1 MKENMNITYS
11 HKFAERFLI
20 FITMTSFFCG
30 ILSLLRD
37 LCVANAR
44 DELISTLT
52 IVAAAIFSLIVF
64 AITAI
69 FFNERTSAANFFRFV
84 VFFTIGAGVIAYF
97 LRSFINFPVT
107 IIICAVMSVFYKKI
121 FEPFYEHDCFER
133 QCADKNTNSLK
144 KELYDVNIHLG
155 EAAAGYRYNRITLT
169 IFALI
174 LTFFTGFLFTMGFN
188 PSILSVISILVYVI
202 CLYSHLF
209 LYSHYIREA
218 TYASDGFSNVFDL
231 RLRIIFVSVVIFA
244 VSFLVA
250 LAVSSNHSPLKL
262 SYLAF
267 LFKFIKIS
275 VSASPAAGKSNPAV
289 DFYGNTMLDLQPMQ
303 ADADETDSVFT
314 KILGIVLAGVII
326 IAILWFFLNPFIKR
340 TFSVVFKSV
349 NLKAI
354 FKRFFTA
361 VGQMFKKLFHLH
373 IKLPQIKSANAK
385 RFGSEMSEYLKKSKK
400 SKEKKAEL
408 DRLTKKFMLIIDWG
422 TERGFEYTKNLA
434 PAEYTELLN
443 NENARKAG
451 LYFEKALYDRE
462 CLSQEEEKEFNRL
475 VEILCA

>member
-1 MKENMNITYS
+1 
-11 HKFAERFLI
+11 
-20 FITMTSFFCG
+20 
-30 ILSLLRD
+30 
-37 LCVANAR
+37 
-44 DELISTLT
+44 
-52 IVAAAIFSLIVF
+52 
-64 AITAI
+64 
-69 FFNERTSAANFFRFV
+69 
-84 VFFTIGAGVIAYF
+84 
-97 LRSFINFPVT
+97 
-107 IIICAVMSVFYKKI
+107 
-121 FEPFYEHDCFER
+121 
-133 QCADKNTNSLK
+133 
-144 KELYDVNIHLG
+144 
-155 EAAAGYRYNRITLT
+155 
-169 IFALI
+169 
-174 LTFFTGFLFTMGFN
+174 
-188 PSILSVISILVYVI
+188 
-202 CLYSHLF
+202 
-209 LYSHYIREA
+209 
-218 TYASDGFSNVFDL
+218 
-231 RLRIIFVSVVIFA
+231 
-244 VSFLVA
+244 
-250 LAVSSNHSPLKL
+250 
-262 SYLAF
+262 
-267 LFKFIKIS
+267 
-275 VSASPAAGKSNPAV
+275 
-289 DFYGNTMLDLQPMQ
+289 MLDLQPMQ
-303 ADADETDSVFT
+303 ADAGETDSVFT

-340 TFSVVFKSV
+340 TFSGVFKSV

-451 LYFEKALYDRE
+451 LYFEKALYDKE